1 MLWFNY
7 LSLNRVCL
15 YGVDYQIV
23 PSFRILSI
31 GCGVIRGRRLL
42 VILFP
47 SAAFNWV
54 NTVNKTKTR
63 SIKYIILV
71 YLDCKT
77 VRIFAY
83 SSTREQSNKRFG
95 TRLKTESETGG
106 CVRLARVAHVRLLRH
121 ALLIS
126 LLILRKN
133 DCFAVYSILG
143 HTCFLNDSFQNIS
156 TWTRYHVWR
165 DHDFSSG
172 WCCTTS
178 VSMFSIR

>member
-15 YGVDYQIV
+15 DGVDYQIV

-63 SIKYIILV
+63 PIKYIILV

-77 VRIFAY
+77 VRILRIQVRA
-83 SSTREQSNKRFG
+83 SSQTRSG

-106 CVRLARVAHVRLLRH
+106 CVRLARFAQVRLLRY
-121 ALLIS
+121 ALPIS
-126 LLILRKN
+126 LLILRKKPTVLESI
-133 DCFAVYSILG
+133 VY
-143 HTCFLNDSFQNIS
+143 
-156 TWTRYHVWR
+156 
-165 DHDFSSG
+165 
-172 WCCTTS
+172 
-178 VSMFSIR
+178 